1 MQFTLSQ
8 IFGKNYNPKEAKVVR
23 KPSMDKGMLTRLLG
37 HTNVHNRIVERQ
49 KEKGV
54 IGKLEELLEGGPTSR
69 NSKAQ
74 RRNDKKRERNLDK
87 REEAMRDRVYPERG
101 ELEEN
106 NEEEKGDFSEE
117 EEERDFGP
125 RRPASLMKQAVNPL
139 TVTSTKPSPN
149 LQP

>member
-1 MQFTLSQ
+1 
-8 IFGKNYNPKEAKVVR
+8 
-23 KPSMDKGMLTRLLG
+23 MDKGMLTRLLG

-101 ELEEN
+101 EVEEN
-106 NEEEKGDFSEE
+106 KDEEEEEAFSGD

-125 RRPASLMKQAVNPL
+125 RRPASLVKQAVNPL
-139 TVTSTKPSPN
+139 TVAS
-149 LQP
+149 